1 MTSRSAIALAAGL
14 LSLMLPVTAHAELGA
29 EKALQCAAMIEF
41 SSANW
46 PADHPAQA
54 QAKALKAEW
63 MSFAKTVAF
72 PKTINPE
79 TEVAAHVSTIQS
91 EMVSRMGDIPGTQAY
106 LAGLGTGCDARPYE
120 PVAPSLCKALSAGEV
135 EASELMVSMQAYNQ
149 SFDKTPL
156 ERIESN
162 KRISDAKSQ
171 VTTAVKAADYFSTA
185 EKMSTEALLAILKLS
200 PEARKSQYETCLKQ
214 MG

>member
-14 LSLMLPVTAHAELGA
+14 LSLMLPVTAHAEVGA

-41 SSANW
+41 SATKW
-46 PADHPAQA
+46 PADHPSQA

-63 MSFAKTVAF
+63 MTFAKTLSF

-91 EMVSRMGDIPGTQAY
+91 EMVSRIGDIPATQAY
-106 LAGLGTGCDARPYE
+106 LTGLGTGCDALPYA
-120 PVAPSLCKALSAGEV
+120 PIAPSLCKALSAGEV
-135 EASELMVSMQAYNQ
+135 EATESKVSMEKYNQ
-149 SFDKTPL
+149 NFDKTPL

-185 EKMSTEALLAILKLS
+185 EKMTTEALLAILKLS